1 MSLSKTLSALL
12 LVLVSNVCI
21 AQELFVYTEPA
32 SNMPAKSFGIR
43 LTDYIN
49 EGYSEGYTANT
60 PFIPELMW
68 GVSKNLMIHAEMFL
82 GNNAATPFEVN
93 GGALYAKYRFYSAD
107 QVYRHFRMAVYGRA
121 AVNKGHVHMDA
132 LQINGQNTGYQL
144 GWVGT
149 QLLHKT
155 ALSLNLYYEQAI
167 DNLNNNRFPETVGN
181 KAINYS
187 FSAGRLILPKKYTG
201 YKQMNL
207 NLMLEILGQHSLAD
221 SRQYLS
227 AAPSVQFIFNS
238 QTRIDIGYRYDLY
251 NNTNT
256 ATNNGFIVRLEHLL
270 FNLF

>member
-1 MSLSKTLSALL
+1 ML
-12 LVLVSNVCI
+12 LVLASNASI

-32 SNMPAKSFGIR
+32 SNMPAKSLGIR

-49 EGYSEGYTANT
+49 EGYGSGYTANA

-68 GVSKNLMIHAEMFL
+68 GASKNLMIHAEMFM
-82 GNNAATPFEVN
+82 GNNNAAPFEVK
-93 GGALYAKYRFYSAD
+93 GGALYVKYRFYSSD
-107 QVYRHFRMAVYGRA
+107 QLYRHFRMAVYGRA
-121 AVNKGHVHMDA
+121 AINNGHVHMDA

-155 ALSLNLYYEQAI
+155 ALSVNMYYEQAT
-167 DNLNNNRFPETVGN
+167 DNLDNNKFPETVGN
-181 KAINYS
+181 KALTYS

-207 NLMLEILGQHSLAD
+207 NLMLEFLGQHSLAD
-221 SRQYLS
+221 NRQYLS
-227 AAPSVQFIFNS
+227 VAPSVQFIFNS
-238 QTRIDIGYRYDLY
+238 QTRIDLGYRYDLY
-251 NNTNT
+251 NNTKT
-256 ATNNGFIVRLEHLL
+256 ATNNGFIVRVEHLL